1 MSNLSPSKKE
11 GSFLFS
17 TSLLFD
23 ENIDKLWLFLKDL
36 SLETKILDFLD
47 NFKLI
52 KGENSWTAGNMF
64 SIYWVGVS
72 NIEVKCISTYVTRM
86 KKKIKWK
93 FKCEIGISYYKTMTL
108 YRITNDD
115 KTLVKFVFTRCEKN
129 KYVDP
134 GPQMNYYANL
144 QYEILVEQSKY
155 LQNLKKDRKVY
166 QSCIIDKN
174 HVKIWNFIINLKNL
188 EKLCPD
194 FIKNIEYKGEYNEI
208 GSFFKFYQC
217 QLKKTFF
224 FKITNIITPI
234 KKKTYSCQFEA
245 VGTELK
251 NIPIIIEIQVVIISE
266 NKTYIS
272 VLYKFENKSDVDI
285 VNIFENN
292 LKDLFNKL
300 RQYIKENEK
309 EFSVI

>member
-1 MSNLSPSKKE
+1 MSNLSPLKKE

-36 SLETKILDFLD
+36 SLETKIIDFLD

-52 KGENSWTAGNMF
+52 KGDNSWTPGNMF

-72 NIEVKCISTYVTRM
+72 NIEVICLSTHVTRM

-93 FKCEIGISYYKTMTL
+93 FKCDIGISYIKKMIL
-108 YRITNDD
+108 YRITNED
-115 KTLVKFVFTRCEKN
+115 KTLVKFIFTRCEKN
-129 KYVDP
+129 KYVDS

-144 QYEILVEQSKY
+144 QYEILVILSQY

-174 HVKIWNFIINLKNL
+174 HAKIWDFIINLKNL
-188 EKLCPD
+188 EKLCPER
-194 FIKNIEYKGEYNEI
+194 IKNIEYKGAYNEI
-208 GSFFKFYQC
+208 GSFIKLYQC
-217 QLKKTFF
+217 QLNKIFF
-224 FKITNIITPI
+224 FKITKIIIPI
-234 KKKTYSCQFEA
+234 KKNAYLCEFEA
-245 VGTELK
+245 VGTDVK
-251 NIPIIIEIQVVIISE
+251 NIPIIIDVQVIILSE

-272 VLYKFENKSDVDI
+272 ILYNFENKSDVDI
-285 VNIFENN
+285 VNLFENN
-292 LKDLFNKL
+292 LKNIFNKIKK
-300 RQYIKENEK
+300 YINENEN
-309 EFSVI
+309 EFSDV